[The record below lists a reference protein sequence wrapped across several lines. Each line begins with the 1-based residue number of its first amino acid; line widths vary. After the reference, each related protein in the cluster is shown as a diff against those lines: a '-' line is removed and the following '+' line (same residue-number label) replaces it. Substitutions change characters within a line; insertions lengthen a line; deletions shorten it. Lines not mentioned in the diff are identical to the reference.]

1 MRHATEHYQ
10 KEGHPIVRSFEQG
23 EDWRWCFA
31 DELIV

>member
-1 MRHATEHYQ
+1 MRHATAHFQ
-10 KEGHPIVRSFEQG
+10 KEGHPIVRSFEPG